1 MERIKNETYFAPIH
15 DKLSELLDPSTFTGR
30 ALQQVRLKISFPHFY
45 LCVTIVG
52 GEISR
57 Y

>member
-1 MERIKNETYFAPIH
+1 MERIKNEAYFAPIH

-45 LCVTIVG
+45 LCVAIVG
-52 GEISR
+52 GEVSR